1 MQYLKRI
8 MGAFALLLMLSA
20 AACGGNAPAATSEP
34 AATNPPPTSETI
46 SDPATVEPTQ
56 EIIEVSMT
64 SATATTNVSA
74 PPSPPT
80 AAPTGNPVD
89 ENGVQLV
96 ARVNGVGIPQTAFEQ
111 ALARRQLEVNAAD
124 PNALRSE
131 VLDQL
136 IEQAVIEQGAAA
148 QNISVSDAEV
158 QAELQSNIE
167 LAGSQDAWNQWLAT
181 NQYTADEFTSTLRYT
196 LITNRV
202 RDSLTAD
209 LNGNVRQV
217 HARHILLKTEA
228 EAKDVLTRLNNGE
241 DFATLAA
248 AVSND
253 ETTRQQGGDLGWF
266 TPEELLVPELAQAA
280 FALQPGQIGGPVG
293 TELGYHVI
301 QTLEFA
307 DRPVEA
313 ERRVFIAQARFENW
327 LKPLM
332 QNATIERY
340 I

>member
-1 MQYLKRI
+1 MQQLKFSIRAI
-8 MGAFALLLMLSA
+8 ALLLTLSA
-20 AACGGNAPAATSEP
+20 AACGGNAPAATSIP
-34 AATNPPPTSETI
+34 ATNPPPTSELST
-46 SDPATVEPTQ
+46 PTVEPTQ
-56 EIIEVSMT
+56 QTADVSVVA
-64 SATATTNVSA
+64 SPTTDAVV

-80 AAPTGNPVD
+80 AQPTGSPVD
-89 ENGVQLV
+89 PNGVQLA
-96 ARVNGVGIPQTAFEQ
+96 ARVNGVGIPLAMFEQ

-124 PNALRSE
+124 PNALRGE

-136 IEQAVIEQGAAA
+136 IEQQVIEQGAAA
-148 QNISVSDAEV
+148 QNITVSDDEV
-158 QAELQSNIE
+158 QTELQSNID
-167 LAGSQDAWNQWLAT
+167 LAGSQDAWNQWLT
-181 NQYTADEFTSTLRYT
+181 INQYTADEFTGTLRYT

-202 RDSLTAD
+202 RDSLTSD
-209 LNGNVRQV
+209 LNGDVRQV

-228 EAKDVLTRLNNGE
+228 EAKDVLTRLSNGE

-253 ETTRQQGGDLGWF
+253 ETTKQQGGDLGWF
-266 TPEELLVPELAQAA
+266 TQEELLVPELGQAA

-307 DRPVEA
+307 DRPVDP

-327 LKPLM
+327 LKPLLES
-332 QNATIERY
+332 ATIERY

>member
-1 MQYLKRI
+1 MQQLMKWKQ
-8 MGAFALLLMLSA
+8 ALVLLLLLGA
-20 AACGGNAPAATSEP
+20 AGCGGNAPAATSEP

-46 SDPATVEPTQ
+46 SDLPTAETTPVASVPSPTAPAET
-56 EIIEVSMT
+56 
-64 SATATTNVSA
+64 SA
-74 PPSPPT
+74 PPSLPT
-80 AAPTGNPVD
+80 APAAGSPID
-89 ENGVQLV
+89 ENGVQLA
-96 ARVNGVGIPQTAFEQ
+96 ARVNGVGIPLTNLEQ

-124 PNALRSE
+124 AGALRSE

-148 QNISVSDAEV
+148 QNVGVTDAEV
-158 QAELQSNIE
+158 QTELQSNVE

-181 NQYTADEFTSTLRYT
+181 NQYTADEFTQTLRYT

-202 RDSLTAD
+202 RDSLTTD
-209 LNGNVRQV
+209 LNGDVRQV

-228 EAKDVLTRLNNGE
+228 EALDVLNRLNSGE
-241 DFATLAA
+241 DFVALAA
-248 AVSND
+248 ALSND

-266 TPEELLVPELAQAA
+266 TQEELLVPELGQAA

-327 LKPLM
+327 LKPLLE
-332 QNATIERY
+332 NATIERY
-340 I
+340 S